1 MQWMTI
7 ANEALSPLGLNKT
20 QTQRGID
27 CMSHG
32 AGLAAS
38 TIKLAATI
46 RTMAVT
52 KTAPERWLQEL
63 KNVVDTADHAIY
75 FWNLASGTKR
85 KVSPRIT
92 MALGFTSA
100 ALSIVLKMKAPPSV
114 ASLIYEAATREGTTD
129 ESSSDCHQQTVTA

>member
-7 ANEALSPLGLNKT
+7 ANEALSPLGLNKA

-27 CMSHG
+27 CVSHG
-32 AGLAAS
+32 AGLVAS
-38 TIKLAATI
+38 TVKLAVTI

-63 KNVVDTADHAIY
+63 KNIVDTADHAIY
-75 FWNLASGTKR
+75 FWNQASGTKR
-85 KVSPRIT
+85 KVSPRVS
-92 MALGFTSA
+92 MALGLTSA

-114 ASLIYEAATREGTTD
+114 ASLIYEAATREGTTGN
-129 ESSSDCHQQTVTA
+129 SADCHQQTVA

>member
-7 ANEALSPLGLNKT
+7 ANEALSPRGLNKT

>member
-7 ANEALSPLGLNKT
+7 ANEALSPLGLNKA

-27 CMSHG
+27 CVSHG

-38 TIKLAATI
+38 TVKLAATI
-46 RTMAVT
+46 HTVAVSR
-52 KTAPERWLQEL
+52 TAPERWLQEL

-75 FWNLASGTKR
+75 FWNLASGAKK
-85 KVSPRIT
+85 KVPPRVT
-92 MALGFTSA
+92 MALGLMSA

-114 ASLIYEAATREGTTD
+114 ASLIYEAATREGATGISPT
-129 ESSSDCHQQTVTA
+129 DCHQQQTEA